1 MASNPDRER
10 VLARKG
16 INLVLTRV
24 SGIFRAS
31 TSFAYPDR
39 FSAPL
44 GARKC
49 LSPINTKRQRVECFR
64 RNEEGLWVLQF
75 YTPKQALFRLESVG
89 FEATLEALYEDVTF
103 A

>member
-10 VLARKG
+10 LLARLG
-16 INLVLTRV
+16 INLVLIRV

-31 TSFAYPDR
+31 TSFAYPER

-49 LSPINTKRQRVECFR
+49 LSPVIREPGVSSSGV
-64 RNEEGLWVLQF
+64 GLSGSK
-75 YTPKQALFRLESVG
+75 P
-89 FEATLEALYEDVTF
+89 
-103 A
+103 

>member
-1 MASNPDRER
+1 MGSNPDRER
-10 VLARKG
+10 LLARKG

-24 SGIFRAS
+24 SGIFRAL

-49 LSPINTKRQRVECFR
+49 LSPNKQ
-64 RNEEGLWVLQF
+64 Q
-75 YTPKQALFRLESVG
+75 TPLG
-89 FEATLEALYEDVTF
+89 P
-103 A
+103 

>member
-1 MASNPDRER
+1 MASNLDAEGI
-10 VLARKG
+10 LARMG

-31 TSFAYPDR
+31 TSFAYPER

-49 LSPINTKRQRVECFR
+49 LSPVKGSYEVGAR
-64 RNEEGLWVLQF
+64 LMPLVLA
-75 YTPKQALFRLESVG
+75 YYA
-89 FEATLEALYEDVTF
+89 
-103 A
+103 